1 MEIKLRRNGGAPAA
15 GAASAEEK
23 TERLTKREETIIA
36 RAITRR
42 GHANYEAPADAIAP
56 GFYGPAATLRNRASK
71 ASVIL
76 RLISASF
83 PSRPPGSLRRIHLV
97 STFSNRLVV
106 TWLVYCPLNFKKLEI
121 PVSFLLQ

>member
-1 MEIKLRRNGGAPAA
+1 MEIKLRRNAGAPADGDAA
-15 GAASAEEK
+15 GEEK

-56 GFYGPAATLRNRASK
+56 GFYGPAATLRNQASK

-76 RLISASF
+76 RLISPVF
-83 PSRPPGSLRRIHLV
+83 PSHPPRSFCPIHFTPYRRFLFASGSRGSLTV
-97 STFSNRLVV
+97 FSTSQHINFLRL
-106 TWLVYCPLNFKKLEI
+106 
-121 PVSFLLQ
+121 Q